1 LCGQSKNLSLALLVA
16 LDPEQ
21 QEVVLYYIAF
31 LPNQG
36 MEVESIF
43 QRNAKAMQA

>member
-1 LCGQSKNLSLALLVA
+1 VLGL
-16 LDPEQ
+16 Q
-21 QEVVLYYIAF
+21 QLEREPYCIAF